1 MRIVSISYNSLILI
15 SGTVVNICAINNILK
30 KTIDMYKL
38 TLDNWIFID
47 ILSYCSGVNFSY
59 ELSIIFSNFS
69 LH

>member
-47 ILSYCSGVNFSY
+47 IPRIVLVSIFLMSY
-59 ELSIIFSNFS
+59 L
-69 LH
+69 